1 MFSAE
6 GAAEGQG
13 RPLRRVGLRE
23 EQAPAAVLGKLRA
36 RGVTTVGGL
45 LGLTAL
51 EVVELT
57 GLRPDRAAAVR
68 REVAAAVQA
77 PPRTALQLLRQA
89 RGPLPSRLRTGV
101 ERLDAALG
109 GGLPAGMVVEL
120 VGPPGSGKSQ
130 FCLGAAARTA
140 VPGRTDAGLSG
151 QVLYIDT
158 EAKFGESPTGR
169 GGVPGEPRP
178 GPGFPP
184 DRSFGGGGG
193 SPAAPRGSVP
203 RGGARSW
210 D

>member
-140 VPGRTDAGLSG
+140 VPGRPDAGLSG

-158 EAKFGESPTGR
+158 EVKFGESPGRPTGR
-169 GGVPGEPRP
+169 RVPGEPRT
-178 GPGFPP
+178 GT
-184 DRSFGGGGG
+184 
-193 SPAAPRGSVP
+193 
-203 RGGARSW
+203 RSW